1 VQNNPNTTYP
11 ASAPIIPTTVGTP
24 IPQPI
29 TVEDFIVEATQA
41 QNNEDTARRRYA
53 ENPSLSD
60 PSRLVGTAVPG
71 LPGAVWGYPTDG
83 TRSDKRGA
91 DYQESQTGVPVGLE
105 VNYRGVWYDG
115 VVAGA
120 DGKVVLI
127 DYKDG
132 YDGFLNADGSELA
145 DWVARNP
152 NVKLEEGLKDQA
164 QRQIKAANGIN
175 VEWRC
180 SSQKFTEYLNGLF
193 RDERLNGIKA
203 EYSPKK

>member
-115 VVAGA
+115 VATSA
-120 DGKVVLI
+120 DGKVTLL

-132 YDGFLNADGSELA
+132 YDGFLDADGTGLA
-145 DWVARNP
+145 DWIAKNP
-152 NVKLEEGLKDQA
+152 NVTIEADLTKQA
-164 QRQIKAANGIN
+164 RYQVDAGNGTL

-180 SSQKFTEYLNGLF
+180 SSERFAMYLNGLF
-193 RDERLNGIKA
+193 ENEKIYGIKA
-203 EYSPKK
+203 VHTPKK